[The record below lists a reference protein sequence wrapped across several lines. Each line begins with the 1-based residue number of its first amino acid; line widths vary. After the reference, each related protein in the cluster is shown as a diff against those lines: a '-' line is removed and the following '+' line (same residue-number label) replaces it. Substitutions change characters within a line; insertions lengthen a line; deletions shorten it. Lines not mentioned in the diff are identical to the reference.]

1 MALTQKADPQFSQPV
16 RQIVSM
22 LIVLGLTAALAVLI
36 FPTVQQVFMAS
47 PYLKIFIVFVF
58 LIGIGACFWQVFT
71 LIKAVSWIEGFAM
84 DRPGHEFTPPPRLLA
99 PLAAMLAGRTARRS
113 LTSTSTRSVL
123 ETVATRIEEQ
133 RDLTRYII
141 SLLIFLGL
149 LGTFYGLATV
159 VPAVVDTIRSL
170 APQEGQDA
178 MAGFG
183 RLMTGLEGQLG
194 GMGTA
199 FGSSLLGLSGSLVVG
214 LLELFASNAQNRFY
228 RELEEWLSSITRI
241 GIAGVEPEEALTAAN
256 VLTVIGHT
264 TEQIDILRQA
274 VEAGSARTAE
284 TEARIAE
291 LLAVL
296 SEPKPEPVPVDNA
309 LLARIADGQE
319 RVAGLLSVP
328 RPEPVPVDNAL
339 LARIAEGQERV
350 AGLLSVP
357 RPEPVPVDNALL
369 ARIAA
374 GQDRA
379 ADLLSVPRPEPV
391 PVDNALLARIAAGQ
405 ERMAELMAA
414 PKAEPPAPVD
424 NGLLLRIAQNQERMA
439 ELLAAGPRDAAPAV
453 DNGLLARIASGQ
465 DRLVSIL
472 ESRDPEA
479 GGLDAETRLRLR
491 SIDTQLLRI
500 LEDLAAGRQDLVT
513 EIRQDIAGLAE
524 ALRLIARR
532 Q

>member
-1 MALTQKADPQFSQPV
+1 MALTPKADPQFSQPV

-58 LIGIGACFWQVFT
+58 LIGIGACFGQVFT
-71 LIKAVSWIEGFAM
+71 LIKAVSWIEGFAI

-284 TEARIAE
+284 

-296 SEPKPEPVPVDNA
+296 SEPK
-309 LLARIADGQE
+309 
-319 RVAGLLSVP
+319 
-328 RPEPVPVDNAL
+328 PEPVPVDNAL

-414 PKAEPPAPVD
+414 SKAEPPAPVD